1 MRDVDGSNA
10 SRRRV
15 ARRKNRAFGAAI
27 AQFLVE
33 VGSEN
38 RMKKVVL
45 IHLKRKR
52 KENENACN
60 ENVHNIGKMNLRN

>member
-1 MRDVDGSNA
+1 MVKN
-10 SRRRV
+10 V
-15 ARRKNRAFGAAI
+15 CLPIFARKKNFF
-27 AQFLVE
+27 QKKFFFEKTFFCVE